1 MPSLSFKEISDQ
13 IKQRNFQPVYL
24 LHGEEPYYIDTLAQ
38 LFEASVLQEHE
49 KSFNQTILYGA
60 DVEGRQVRDMA
71 TRYPMM
77 APYQLIIIKEAQ
89 GLQKIEELEPYVS
102 NPVTTTILV
111 LCHKYKKLDLRKKLG
126 QTIKKSGIEFE
137 SKKIYDDKLPGWI
150 IEQLK
155 NDHVKI
161 KPEAASLIADHLGN
175 DLSKISNELSKL
187 KLHITDGKEIDLDDV
202 HKHIGI
208 SKEYNI
214 FEFQKA
220 IGQKDKLKAFQI
232 AHYFIENPKSNPIIG
247 INIMLY
253 SYFTKLYRLHA
264 SNESNNNTLARAI
277 GIPSP
282 FFVPE
287 YKAAARNYPVRKIE
301 EIFHY
306 LKEYDLKAK
315 GVNIDKLNNENLLK
329 EMIFKITG

>member
-13 IKQRNFQPVYL
+13 IKQRNFQPIYL
-24 LHGEEPYYIDTLAQ
+24 LHGEEPFFIDTLAS
-38 LFEASVLQEHE
+38 LFESTVLQEHE

-60 DVEGRQVRDMA
+60 DVQTNQIRDAA

-89 GLQKIEELEPYVS
+89 GLAKIEELESYVS
-102 NPVTTTILV
+102 NPVATTILV
-111 LCHKYKKLDLRKKLG
+111 LCHKHKKLDLRKKLG
-126 QTIKKSGIEFE
+126 QTIKKTGIEFE
-137 SKKIYDDKLPGWI
+137 SKKIYDDKIPGWI

-155 NDHVKI
+155 NDKIKI
-161 KPEAASLIADHLGN
+161 KPEAATLIADHLGN
-175 DLSKISNELSKL
+175 DLSKISNELGKL
-187 KLHITDGKEIDLDDV
+187 RLHITEGKEIDLDDV

-208 SKEYNI
+208 NREYNI

-220 IGQKDKLKAFQI
+220 IGQKNKLKAYKMAF
-232 AHYFIENPKSNPIIG
+232 YFMENPKSNPFIA
-247 INIMLY
+247 INVMLF

-264 SNESNNNTLARAI
+264 TKETNNNNLARAI

-287 YKAAARNYPVRKIE
+287 YKAAARNYPPKKIE
-301 EIFHY
+301 QIFHH
-306 LKEYDLKAK
+306 LKEYDLKSK
-315 GVNIDKLNNENLLK
+315 GVNIDKLNNEALLK
-329 EMIFKITG
+329 EMIFKIIG